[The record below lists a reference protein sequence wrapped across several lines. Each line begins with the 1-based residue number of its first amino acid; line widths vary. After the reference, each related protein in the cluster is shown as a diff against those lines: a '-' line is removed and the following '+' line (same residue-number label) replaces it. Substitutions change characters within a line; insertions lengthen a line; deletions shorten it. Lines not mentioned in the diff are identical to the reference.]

1 MDKSSFEKEVL
12 AKVQPNSLAI
22 AYYQAVQNRQAA
34 VEGLTIGARNDV
46 LLLMAMAVYVRSRM
60 DTSHYDNINKYGKLA
75 DHLADWWET
84 TNQLLTKLN
93 EVSLKIKDIGM
104 FKGYAAYLAKH

>member
-22 AYYQAVQNRQAA
+22 AYYNAVQNRQAV
-34 VEGLTIGARNDV
+34 VEAITMGSRNDV
-46 LLLMAMAVYVRSRM
+46 LLLMAMAVYVRGRM
-60 DTSHYDNINKYGKLA
+60 DTSHYDNINRYGKLA
-75 DHLADWWET
+75 DRLSDWWEE
-84 TNQLLTKLN
+84 TNNLMTKLN
-93 EVSLKIKDIGM
+93 EVSLKVKDLGM